1 MTKNLRYVLIYLF
14 LLSSVAE
21 AQAAQEGRGAAEL
34 EEFVVIGS
42 RSQVQRSVKTS
53 PVPIDV
59 ISASQVLSY
68 GGGDLSTQLSNL
80 VPSYN
85 VNEQPI
91 SDAATFIRPANLR
104 GLPAGATLVTINGK
118 RRHRAAVIT
127 LLGGG
132 VSNGSQGVDISTIP
146 AIALKQVEVLRDGA
160 SAQYGSDAIAGVLNF
175 QLKDAAEGG
184 STSVRW
190 GEHYKGDGE
199 AFNIAGNIGLPLT
212 DAGFINLSYEFSE
225 ANPTSRSV
233 QRDNAQELIAKG
245 NSEVPNPAQ
254 IWGSQEIN
262 NDHKIFVNTGFT
274 LNEAVEVYA
283 FANYAE
289 RQAENGFF
297 FRSPGCDYDAVI
309 DADTVESYPDGT
321 GCSPR
326 KGVFLNSELNGEG
339 DPQTLPAINGFKF
352 TDRFPAGF
360 TPQFG
365 GELEDYSVTG
375 GVRGDVANGWYYD
388 ISGSFGRNRI
398 DFSLEDTINP
408 QLVTKGADIPTEY
421 ELGSHIQT
429 EYIYNL
435 DLSKPVDLDFFAS
448 PLYVSFGAEYRREQ
462 FEIVAGERNSWF
474 VNERASYGDDSNETL
489 SALGYGAGANGFVG
503 FHPRTAGTNARNSWA
518 GYLELETDVVE
529 DVLLNMAIRFEN
541 YNDFDEQINGKIALL
556 WQASE
561 PLALRASFNT
571 GFRVPTVGQA
581 SLSAITTEFSDGE
594 LKNSLLATVDNP
606 LAIANGAKALKA
618 EESINFSVGIIAN
631 LGDVD
636 ITMDYFNIKIED
648 RLALTPVQKITGNG
662 DFSSVRY
669 FANAFDT
676 STQGVDIVASYPL
689 QWLGGETLFSA
700 IGNWTDTEVDKY
712 DSNIITDV
720 RINQLEE
727 ALPEFRFSLEGK
739 HTYGPWQFL
748 LRGRFYDGFYEAHT
762 DSASTIINADSRW
775 LMDTEL
781 AYSING
787 TSSSE
792 ETLTLAV
799 GARNVF
805 DQYPSKNP
813 HSGGTGSKYP
823 ESSPYGFNGGFYY
836 VNANY
841 AF

>member
-1 MTKNLRYVLIYLF
+1 MTKNLRYALIYLF
-14 LLSSVAE
+14 LLSSVAQ
-21 AQAAQEGRGAAEL
+21 AQTIKQDSRSVEL

-42 RSQVQRSVKTS
+42 RSQAPRSVKTS

-59 ISASQVLSY
+59 ISGSEILSY
-68 GGGDLSTQLSNL
+68 GGGDLSTQLSHL
-80 VPSYN
+80 IPSYN

-104 GLPAGATLVTINGK
+104 GLPSGSTLVTINGK

-132 VSNGSQGVDISTIP
+132 VSNGSQGVDVSTIP

-184 STSVRW
+184 STSMRW

-199 AFNIAGNIGLPLT
+199 RYSIAGNIGLPLT

-233 QRDNAQELIAKG
+233 QRDNAQELIDKG
-245 NSEVPNPAQ
+245 NTGVPNPAQ

-262 NDHKIFVNTGFT
+262 DDHKIFVNTGFT
-274 LNEAVEVYA
+274 FNEAVEVYA

-297 FRSPGCDYDAVI
+297 FRSPGCD
-309 DADTVESYPDGT
+309 ADGL

-326 KGVFLNSELNGEG
+326 TGVFVRG
-339 DPQTLPAINGFKF
+339 DRTETLPAINGFSFK
-352 TDRFPAGF
+352 DRFPSGF
-360 TPQFG
+360 TPQFS
-365 GELEDYSVTG
+365 GELEDYSVAG
-375 GVRGDVANGWYYD
+375 GVRGNVANDWHYD

-398 DFSLEDTINP
+398 DFSLKDTINP
-408 QLVTKGADIPTEY
+408 QLVTLGADIPTEY

-448 PLYVSFGAEYRREQ
+448 PLYVSFGGEYRREQ
-462 FEIVAGERNSWF
+462 FEIVAGERNSWY
-474 VNERASYGDDSNETL
+474 VDEREIYGANSDKTL
-489 SALGYGAGANGFVG
+489 SELGYGAGANGFVG
-503 FHPRTAGTNARNSWA
+503 FHPSTAGTNSRNSWA
-518 GYLELETDVVE
+518 GYLELETDIIE
-529 DVLLNMAIRFEN
+529 DVLLNTAVRYEN
-541 YNDFDEQINGKIALL
+541 YDDFSETVNGKVALL
-556 WQASE
+556 WQAIE

-581 SLSAITTEFSDGE
+581 SLRAITTEFSDGE
-594 LKNSLLATVDNP
+594 LKDSLITTVDDP

-636 ITMDYFNIKIED
+636 ITVDYFHIEIED
-648 RLALTPVQKITGNG
+648 RLALTPVQKITGND

-669 FANAFDT
+669 FTNAFDT
-676 STQGVDIVASYPL
+676 TTQGVDIVASYPL

-700 IGNWTDTEVDKY
+700 IGNWTDTKVDKY
-712 DSNIITDV
+712 DADIITDV
-720 RINQLEE
+720 RINQYEK

-762 DSASTIINADSRW
+762 DSASTIINADPRW

-781 AYSING
+781 AYDIKG
-787 TSSSE
+787 TSFSKE
-792 ETLTLAV
+792 KLTLAV
-799 GARNVF
+799 GAKNVF

-836 VNANY
+836 TSINY
-841 AF
+841 TF